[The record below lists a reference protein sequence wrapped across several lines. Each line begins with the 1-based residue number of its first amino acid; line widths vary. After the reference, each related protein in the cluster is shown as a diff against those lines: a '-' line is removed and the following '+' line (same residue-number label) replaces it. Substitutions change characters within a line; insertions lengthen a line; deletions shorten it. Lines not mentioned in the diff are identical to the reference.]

1 MRRATTLVTGL
12 TVGMLAAGCIAP
24 GGFETVGRTGVV
36 SVEGD
41 LGVVWDSCG
50 EDEVTSVVVHAD
62 REGLADDEENPEVGR
77 WDLGERNREEQVFVP
92 SAADQ
97 PPQLDPARGY
107 IVQADPEGD
116 VENLPGVHFTLED
129 VAGLEPGEVLIG
141 AEDGSFVGTWE
152 DLADC

>member
-50 EDEVTSVVVHAD
+50 EDEVTSVVMHAD
-62 REGLADDEENPEVGR
+62 REGLADDEENP
-77 WDLGERNREEQVFVP
+77 
-92 SAADQ
+92 
-97 PPQLDPARGY
+97 
-107 IVQADPEGD
+107 
-116 VENLPGVHFTLED
+116 
-129 VAGLEPGEVLIG
+129 
-141 AEDGSFVGTWE
+141 
-152 DLADC
+152 